1 MKNWAKTDHCA
12 LLKKTSF
19 WNVAVP
25 RLTAKDFPQELLD
38 DYDDYA
44 HGKITKRE
52 FLNLAAKYA
61 GGGMTALA
69 LFNVLKPNYALAT
82 QVEFTDPDIPAL
94 IMVFIMTRHR
104 VMIRLLLI

>member
-1 MKNWAKTDHCA
+1 M
-12 LLKKTSF
+12 
-19 WNVAVP
+19 P

-38 DYDDYA
+38 DYDDYD

>member
-1 MKNWAKTDHCA
+1 MKNWAKTDRCA
-12 LLKKTSF
+12 LFKKTSF